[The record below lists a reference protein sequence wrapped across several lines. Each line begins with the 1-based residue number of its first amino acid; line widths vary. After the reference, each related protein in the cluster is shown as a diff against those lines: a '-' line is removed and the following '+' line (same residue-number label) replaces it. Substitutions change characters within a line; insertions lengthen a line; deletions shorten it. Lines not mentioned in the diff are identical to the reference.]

1 MKEINSNTNFLED
14 FVSTAISKVEDLVKT
29 KTVIGE
35 PIVTPM
41 NTTIIPVN
49 KVSVGYVVGGGE
61 YDSTKKKLSYPTC
74 GGSGGG
80 ASISPIGFIVE
91 NNSEIKFIDVAN
103 KSAYQTIL
111 NLVNTIMS
119 KFQVKDDEKDK

>member
-1 MKEINSNTNFLED
+1 MKEQNSNPNFLED

-29 KTVIGE
+29 KTIVGE
-35 PIVTPM
+35 PIITPM

-61 YDSTKKKLSYPTC
+61 YNSIKKKLPYPTC

-80 ASISPIGFIVE
+80 ASITPIGFIVE
-91 NNSEIKFIDVAN
+91 SNREIKFIDTAN

-111 NLVNTIMS
+111 NLANTIMS
-119 KFQVKDDEKDK
+119 KIQVKEDEKKE